1 MKAIV
6 ACDKNWGIG
15 KGNDLLFHLPGDM
28 AYFRKT
34 TKGGIIII
42 GRRTLESFPG
52 GRPLPD
58 RVNIVITRNKDYQA
72 EDCIVCHSPEEAA
85 LVAATLDFEGAFASG
100 LNAEPEAPEEKIFV
114 CGGGQIY
121 EMMMPYCE
129 KVLVTKIDAEAEADT
144 FFPNL
149 DADPDFEL
157 VRESEPR
164 EENGISYRFTQ
175 YERK

>member
-42 GRRTLESFPG
+42 GRRTLESFPD

-72 EDCIVCHSPEEAA
+72 EDCIVIHPKRRRWLQPRLTLKA
-85 LVAATLDFEGAFASG
+85 LLHQD
-100 LNAEPEAPEEKIFV
+100 
-114 CGGGQIY
+114 
-121 EMMMPYCE
+121 
-129 KVLVTKIDAEAEADT
+129 
-144 FFPNL
+144 
-149 DADPDFEL
+149 
-157 VRESEPR
+157 
-164 EENGISYRFTQ
+164 
-175 YERK
+175 